1 MENIAACIWKV
12 FQQDRHALEH
22 IFSQG
27 GHTGWSNR
35 LASDVTGPGGLTALG
50 VRSDRPGQSLSKLLP
65 FGLHLFR
72 GSLHLL
78 RGSLHGFACVQGEL
92 LRFIA
97 LVVLLFVYRWRGAL
111 LPPL

>member
-1 MENIAACIWKV
+1 MKNIAACIWKV
-12 FQQDRHALEH
+12 FQHVRHALEH
-22 IFSQG
+22 IFLVG
-27 GHTGWSNR
+27 RSNR

-50 VRSDRPGQSLSKLLP
+50 MRSDRPGQSLSELFL

-72 GSLHLL
+72 GSLHLT
-78 RGSLHGFACVQGEL
+78 RGSFHVLACVQGEL
-92 LRFIA
+92 FWFIA